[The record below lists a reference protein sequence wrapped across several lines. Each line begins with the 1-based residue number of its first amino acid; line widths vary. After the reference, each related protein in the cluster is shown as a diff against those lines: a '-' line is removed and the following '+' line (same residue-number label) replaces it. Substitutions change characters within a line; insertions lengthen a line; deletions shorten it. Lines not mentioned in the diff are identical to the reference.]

1 MPIRIFSLLNTSIS
15 TKIISL
21 VFKNNL
27 YLIFNN
33 QYIYSRVMQRSSY
46 FTSSRHCLHITYL
59 YITYYLNILRLSTPS
74 P

>member
-15 TKIISL
+15 TKMISL

-33 QYIYSRVMQRSSY
+33 QYIYIHGSCRGQAI
-46 FTSSRHCLHITYL
+46 LHLPAIV
-59 YITYYLNILRLSTPS
+59 YILLTFI
-74 P
+74 